1 MLPKP
6 EELLTILHAGALRH
20 PLRECARLF
29 NQAHPK
35 VDLRLEAA
43 GSLTCAHRLLEVRH
57 ADVVALAD
65 PMLFEKLL
73 VPRLVQRYFVFAID
87 QMVITFDDLSRHSR
101 YINADNWMD
110 VLLEPE
116 VTFGR
121 SDHNLD
127 PAGYRTL
134 MLWRLA
140 EQHYGRPG
148 LFDRLNEKC
157 RPEHIYA
164 KSVDLTPAIGEGRL
178 DYAFQYQCVARQDKL
193 RFLRLPE
200 KINLSNPAYADHY
213 AQVSVDLDS
222 PLTGLRTT
230 VHGAPVE
237 FAAGCTEQARNREL
251 AKAFLDLLISR
262 AGQRIL
268 EESGLVPY

>member
-6 EELLTILHAGALRH
+6 EQSLTILHAGALRH

-29 NQAHPK
+29 GQKHPRAEI
-35 VDLRLEAA
+35 RLEAA
-43 GSLTCAHRLLEVRH
+43 GSLACARRLLEGRH

-101 YINADNWMD
+101 HINPDNWMD

-148 LFDRLNEKC
+148 LFGRLNDKC
-157 RPEHIYA
+157 RPEFIYA
-164 KSVDLTPAIGEGRL
+164 KSVDLTPAIREGRL
-178 DYAFQYQCVARQDKL
+178 DYGFQYRSVARQESL

-200 KINLSNPAYADHY
+200 RINLSNPAYAGHY
-213 AQVSVDLDS
+213 AQVSVELDS
-222 PLTGLRTT
+222 PLTGLRTML
-230 VHGAPVE
+230 HGAPVE
-237 FAAGCTEQARNREL
+237 FAAGCTKQARNREL
-251 AKAFLDLLISR
+251 AEAFLELLISR
-262 AGQRIL
+262 AGQQIL